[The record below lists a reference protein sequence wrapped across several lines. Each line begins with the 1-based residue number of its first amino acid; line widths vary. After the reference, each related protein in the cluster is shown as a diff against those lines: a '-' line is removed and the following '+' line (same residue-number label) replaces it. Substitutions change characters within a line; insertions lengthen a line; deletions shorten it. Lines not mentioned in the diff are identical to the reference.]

1 MGKIYCIMG
10 KSATGKDTIYK
21 RLLADEKLNLK
32 KIVTY
37 TTRPIRAGE
46 KPGDEYF
53 FIGEDDVKKLD
64 EEGKIV
70 ELRAYNTVHGIWK
83 YMTVADENI
92 DLKITIT

>member
-21 RLLADEKLNLK
+21 RLLADEKLHLK

-46 KPGDEYF
+46 KPGEEYF
-53 FIGEDDVKKLD
+53 FIGEDEVKKLT
-64 EEGKIV
+64 EEGKNRGTPCLQYRSRNLEI
-70 ELRAYNTVHGIWK
+70 HDGGG
-83 YMTVADENI
+83 
-92 DLKITIT
+92 